1 MLYACTHTLFIW
13 PSFSFLYESMSSAL
27 PGFHFLK
34 ALFIFKIGGSEIV
47 HVALFCEKKNTS
59 IRFRIEALL
68 FIIRKGRDDHSS
80 LILLHMI
87 WWVMIEKWTV
97 FFRINYHFYKSGK
110 FNCNMIDFLAN
121 VYCGFIYTA
130 SIPDM
135 NISRQSTVWQW
146 SSLVNIREYRQ
157 PPLVIVLL
165 LKRGGHIYI
174 KWVGY

>member
-1 MLYACTHTLFIW
+1 MHTYSVYLTFFLLSLWINEQRFTGISLFEGSIHIQNWRQWNCTC
-13 PSFSFLYESMSSAL
+13 SAFLWE
-27 PGFHFLK
+27 
-34 ALFIFKIGGSEIV
+34 
-47 HVALFCEKKNTS
+47 EKHS

-130 SIPDM
+130 SIQDM